1 MARIPGPGAGNPR
14 VKPLLPKEMT
24 PSQRLHKND
33 KLWGAVAEALVA
45 AYALLSAGGKL
56 SSYRPFTDVDGKD
69 IIIDLAGGFKDIYVQ
84 VKCAL
89 GTDRNG
95 RIGGLVRLHRDHVPS
110 SPKFVY
116 IFCLLDRQRMELTRI
131 WVVPS
136 VIFYKRAY
144 RTLLPKGM
152 IQFNFDY
159 RTRGDDRWDEFEVTR
174 QQLGPRLV
182 MLIKKVAI
190 SKERK
195 PAARQREHVAGR
207 WLRLVA

>member
-1 MARIPGPGAGNPR
+1 MIRS
-14 VKPLLPKEMT
+14 E
-24 PSQRLHKND
+24 RLHKND

-45 AYALLSAGGKL
+45 AYALISAGGKL

-69 IIIDLAGGFKDIYVQ
+69 IVIDLAGGFKDIYVQ

-89 GTDRNG
+89 GIDRNR
-95 RIGGLVRLHRDHVPS
+95 RIGGTVRLHRDEVPS

-116 IFCLLDRQRMELTRI
+116 IFCLLDRRKMELTRI

-136 VIFYKRAY
+136 AIFYKRAY

-159 RTRGDDRWDEFEVTR
+159 RIGGDPRWEEFEVTR

-182 MLIKKVAI
+182 ALIK
-190 SKERK
+190 
-195 PAARQREHVAGR
+195 AAAKSPRQKAAGRQLEQIAGR
-207 WLRLVA
+207 WLELVA

>member
-1 MARIPGPGAGNPR
+1 
-14 VKPLLPKEMT
+14 MT

-45 AYALLSAGGKL
+45 AYALMSAGGKL
-56 SSYRPFTDVDGKD
+56 TSYRPFTDVDGKD
-69 IIIDLAGGFKDIYVQ
+69 IIIDLAGGFKDIYLQ

-89 GTDRNG
+89 GIDRNR

-116 IFCLLDRQRMELTRI
+116 VFCLLDRRKMELTRI

-136 VIFYKRAY
+136 AIFYRRAY
-144 RTLLPKGM
+144 RTMLPKAM

-159 RTRGDDRWDEFEVTR
+159 RTGGDNRWEEFEVTR
-174 QQLGPRLV
+174 DQLGPKLV
-182 MLIKKVAI
+182 ELIKI
-190 SKERK
+190 
-195 PAARQREHVAGR
+195 AARSQRRLAAGVRREQIRGR
-207 WLRLVA
+207 WLELVA